1 MKPILTIDCRRST
14 DRQLYGETLDH
25 FSVKTTFILLALPT
39 IVASALAGAFANL
52 DFEKVRQPIPFLDSP
67 YPDGRIVSAI
77 RAFPGWVVLL
87 NDMPQTDCNYNS
99 MTLGSGGV
107 DLISTYYKNK
117 DITTTPITGNYSAYL
132 QSGVAVGSLAQIG
145 TIPIASKSL
154 LFNSAGPGIEVR
166 LSGSLT
172 PVVNLGHTTID
183 QFTGYDTMGVDVS
196 AWVGKEVELKFSSPA
211 FFSVASLD
219 DIRFSPTVLVPEPS
233 TWVLLGVG
241 AVLVWSQM
249 RRQQ

>member
-1 MKPILTIDCRRST
+1 MKTKHLTSFLVVI
-14 DRQLYGETLDH
+14 
-25 FSVKTTFILLALPT
+25 SV
-39 IVASALAGAFANL
+39 VMVNAGNFTNL

-87 NDMPQTDCNYNS
+87 NDVPQTDCNYNS
-99 MTLGSGGV
+99 LTLGSGSV

-117 DITTTPITGNYSAYL
+117 DITTAPITGNYSAYL

-196 AWVGKEVELKFSSPA
+196 AWIGKEVELKFSSPTV
-211 FFSVASLD
+211 FSVVSLD
-219 DIRFSPTVLVPEPS
+219 DIRFSSTALVPEPS
-233 TWVLLGVG
+233 TGALFCVGGV
-241 AVLVWSQM
+241 AVLWLS
-249 RRQQ
+249 RRRLGFANEH